1 MNKTVLED
9 ILNDIDTIN
18 TQSILKN
25 TDLMEISYD
34 DIESMDTSYDLSTI
48 NIGTISDND
57 TLLNETESFNIDDN
71 IDDKIDEVRK
81 KEEKNNLKMIEME
94 LKKLSIKEKP
104 IRKRKLPRSFQDK
117 YQEDVLK
124 ETEKKQSVVIPKRK
138 RILKPKK

>member
-1 MNKTVLED
+1 MNKTDLED

-25 TDLMEISYD
+25 TDLMEITYD

-48 NIGTISDND
+48 NIGSD
-57 TLLNETESFNIDDN
+57 TLTNDIDSFNIDDN
-71 IDDKIDEVRK
+71 IDDIIDDNIDDKRK
-81 KEEKNNLKMIEME
+81 KEEKNNLQMIEME
-94 LKKLSIKEKP
+94 LKKLSIKENP

-124 ETEKKQSVVIPKRK
+124 ETEKKQSVVIAKRK